1 MVFQVVAPRQ
11 LPPIEIGRQRV
22 VFLFHAPQTFA
33 RTNYPEWLNRLKTE
47 AGFAKIAGVE
57 LTLLDICRYFHRAG
71 GINGAAQAVHDLGRK
86 ANCRILAEAAVAYEN
101 TSVRRLGYLL
111 ERFGHDRQA
120 RALRP
125 FAVKAKSFT
134 TIDPSVKQLL
144 PQKGM
149 ANERI
154 PDWKLIVNTAV
165 EIDE

>member
-22 VFLFHAPQTFA
+22 EFLFHAPQTFA
-33 RTNYPEWLNRLKTE
+33 RSNHPEWLNRLKTE

-71 GINGAAQAVHDLGRK
+71 GINGAAQAAHDLGRK
-86 ANCRILAEAAVAYEN
+86 ANGRILAEAAVAYEN

-111 ERFGHDRQA
+111 ERFGHA

-134 TIDPSVKQLL
+134 AIDPSVKHLL
-144 PQKGM
+144 PQKAM

>member
-22 VFLFHAPQTFA
+22 EFLFHAPQPFA
-33 RTNYPEWLNRLKTE
+33 RSNHPELLNRLKTE

-71 GINGAAQAVHDLGRK
+71 GINGAAQAAHDLGRK

-111 ERFGHDRQA
+111 ERFGHPRQA

-125 FAVKAKSFT
+125 FAAKAKSFT
-134 TIDPSVKQLL
+134 AIDPSVKQLL